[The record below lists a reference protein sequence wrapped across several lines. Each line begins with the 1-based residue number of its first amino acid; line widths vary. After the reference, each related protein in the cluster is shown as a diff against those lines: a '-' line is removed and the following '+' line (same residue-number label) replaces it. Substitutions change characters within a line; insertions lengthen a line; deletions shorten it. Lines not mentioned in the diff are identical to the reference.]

1 MSKHLSQAIRGQE
14 STRLG
19 NSLETSLAAG
29 MGSNTDAAQ
38 SKVSKLNS
46 DPSKWFTIVLIS
58 PQVEQCSSAEGYNRY

>member
-38 SKVSKLNS
+38 GKVSKLNS
-46 DPSKWFTIVLIS
+46 DPS
-58 PQVEQCSSAEGYNRY
+58 

>member
-38 SKVSKLNS
+38 SKKSKLNS
-46 DPSKWFTIVLIS
+46 DPPPEVVYNCADITSDGAG
-58 PQVEQCSSAEGYNRY
+58 QQC